1 MTATIAAP
9 QFRFSG
15 HETFPCRYTWLPKA
29 VTHIQE
35 DPHLFSDED
44 RAMDT
49 LGVGKNMVR
58 AIRFWAE
65 VAGVAHPNQKDG
77 WSVTEFGQ
85 NLFGHEGYDL
95 YLEDIRTLWLIHWK
109 ISSRVRDPLFAWHF
123 LLNRWH
129 RSEFSR
135 SEVFRS
141 LRDEADRMGKKVSN
155 VTLEHH
161 FTTFLHTYVPTKG
174 QKREVLEDN
183 LDCPLVELELI
194 QKTGERTL
202 RETSRH
208 EAVYGFRMEEKPEIS
223 PQLFAFC
230 VHDFWTQRRANEKT
244 LTLRDISV
252 AEGSVGQIFKLPER
266 DIRERLEHLK
276 SGSAGA
282 FEFRESAALQQIVRL
297 EEVSQ
302 SELLDSVYGARTM
315 V

>member
-1 MTATIAAP
+1 MTGSDNVS
-9 QFRFSG
+9 FRFSG

-29 VTHIQE
+29 VTHIRKN
-35 DPHLFSDED
+35 PHLFSDED
-44 RAMDT
+44 RAMVT

-65 VAGVAHPNQKDG
+65 VAGVAHPNHKDG
-77 WSVTEFGQ
+77 WSVTEFGE
-85 NLFGHEGYDL
+85 NLFGYDGYDP
-95 YLEDIRTLWLIHWK
+95 YLEDIQTLWLIHWK

-129 RSEFSR
+129 RSEFFR
-135 SEVFRS
+135 SEVLRA
-141 LRDEADRMGKKVSN
+141 LRDEADRMGKKISN

-208 EAVYGFRMEEKPEIS
+208 ESVYAFRMEEKPEIS

-230 VHDFWTQRRANEKT
+230 VHDYWTQRRANEKT
-244 LTLRDISV
+244 LSLRDISV

-266 DIRERLEHLK
+266 DIRERLEDLK
-276 SGSAGA
+276 SASAGA
-282 FEFRESAALQQIVRL
+282 FEFKESAALQQIVRL
-297 EEVSQ
+297 EERNQ
-302 SELLDSVYGARTM
+302 GDLLDSVYGAETM

>member
-1 MTATIAAP
+1 M
-9 QFRFSG
+9 
-15 HETFPCRYTWLPKA
+15 
-29 VTHIQE
+29 V
-35 DPHLFSDED
+35 
-44 RAMDT
+44 T

-65 VAGVAHPNQKDG
+65 VAGVAHPNHKGG
-77 WSVTEFGQ
+77 WSVTEFGN
-85 NLFGHEGYDL
+85 NLFGYDGYDP
-95 YLEDIRTLWLIHWK
+95 YLEDIQTLWLIHWK

-135 SEVFRS
+135 SEVLRA
-141 LRDEADRMGKKVSN
+141 LRDEADRMGKKISN

-208 EAVYGFRMEEKPEIS
+208 EAVYAFRMEEKPEIS

-230 VHDFWTQRRANEKT
+230 VHDYWTLRRANEKT

-276 SGSAGA
+276 SASAGA
-282 FEFRESAALQQIVRL
+282 FEFKESAALQQIVRL
-297 EEVSQ
+297 EEPNQ
-302 SELLDSVYGARTM
+302 IELLDNVYGAETM

>member
-1 MTATIAAP
+1 MTGSDNVS
-9 QFRFSG
+9 FRFSG

-29 VTHIQE
+29 VTHIGE
-35 DPHLFSDED
+35 NPHLFSDED
-44 RAMDT
+44 CAMVT

-65 VAGVAHPNQKDG
+65 VAGVAHPNHKAG
-77 WSVTEFGQ
+77 WSVTELGENIF
-85 NLFGHEGYDL
+85 GYDGYDP
-95 YLEDIRTLWLIHWK
+95 YLEDIQTLWLIHWK

-135 SEVFRS
+135 SEVLRA

-208 EAVYGFRMEEKPEIS
+208 ESVYAFRMEEKPEIS

-230 VHDFWTQRRANEKT
+230 VHDYWTLRRASEKT

-266 DIRERLEHLK
+266 DIRERLEDLE
-276 SGSAGA
+276 SASAGA
-282 FEFRESAALQQIVRL
+282 LEFRESAALQQIVRL
-297 EEVSQ
+297 EELSQ
-302 SELLDSVYGARTM
+302 SELLDSVYGAGTM

>member
-1 MTATIAAP
+1 MTGSENVS
-9 QFRFSG
+9 FRFSG

-35 DPHLFSDED
+35 NPHLFSDED
-44 RAMDT
+44 GAMVT

-65 VAGVAHPNQKDG
+65 VAGVAHSSPKGG
-77 WSVTEFGQ
+77 WSVTEFER
-85 NLFGHEGYDL
+85 NLFGYDGYDP
-95 YLEDIRTLWLIHWK
+95 YLEDIQTLWLIHWK
-109 ISSRVRDPLFAWHF
+109 ISSRLRDPLFAWHF

-135 SEVFRS
+135 SEVLRA

-174 QKREVLEDN
+174 QKREVVEDN

-194 QKTGERTL
+194 QKTGERAL
-202 RETSRH
+202 RETSRR
-208 EAVYGFRMEEKPEIS
+208 EAVYAFRVEEKPEIS

-230 VHDFWTQRRANEKT
+230 VHDYWTQRRANEKT
-244 LTLRDISV
+244 PTLRDISV

-266 DIRERLEHLK
+266 DIRDRLEHLK
-276 SGSAGA
+276 SASGGA
-282 FEFRESAALQQIVRL
+282 FEFKESAALQQIVRL
-297 EEVSQ
+297 DEPNQ
-302 SELLDSVYGARTM
+302 GELLDSVYGAETM
-315 V
+315 P